1 MVNQT
6 AGVTRK
12 DGCAWVTGAST
23 GIGRSVALRLAKEGW
38 TVAATARSADGLES
52 LENEAAKLK
61 GKIVGFA
68 GDIAERDQMS
78 KIVESIESQHGP
90 IALAILNAGI
100 YLSVEAADLDLDKF
114 DRSVDVNLKGTA
126 NCLAPVI
133 KWMRARRKGHI
144 ALVSSVTGY
153 GGLPTCTAYGA
164 TKAALIN
171 MAECMNIELA
181 RDGILVS
188 IINPGFVDTPAQDDL
203 NFSKPFMVSSET
215 AARRIVNGLG
225 KAKFE
230 ITFPKRFT
238 YILKFLNNFLPKSVY
253 LNLIRNQTGWAKEQK
268 S

>member
-1 MVNQT
+1 MVKKALAVQQ
-6 AGVTRK
+6 K

-38 TVAATARSADGLES
+38 AVAATARSAEGLDS
-52 LENEAAKLK
+52 LEKEASRLK
-61 GKIVGFA
+61 GKIIGFA
-68 GDIAERDQMS
+68 GDISDRSQMA
-78 KIVESIESQHGP
+78 KVVEEIESQHGP

-100 YLSVEAADLDLDKF
+100 YLSVEAANLDLDKF

-126 NCLAPVI
+126 NCLAPLI
-133 KWMRARRKGHI
+133 RWMRARHKGHI

-181 RDGILVS
+181 KDGILVS
-188 IINPGFVDTPAQDDL
+188 IVNPGFVDTPAQDDL
-203 NFSKPFMVSSET
+203 EFPKPFMVSSET
-215 AARRIVNGLG
+215 AAKRIIGGLKKG
-225 KAKFE
+225 KFE

-238 YILKFLNNFLPKSVY
+238 YILKILNNFIPKSVY
-253 LNLIRNQTGWAKEQK
+253 LNLIRKQTGWNPGQ
-268 S
+268 

>member
-1 MVNQT
+1 M
-6 AGVTRK
+6 AKMELGVRQS

-38 TVAATARSADGLES
+38 TVAATARSAEGLES
-52 LENEAAKLK
+52 LEKEGSKLK
-61 GKIVGFA
+61 GEIFGFA
-68 GDIAERDQMS
+68 GDIADRSRMADV
-78 KIVESIESQHGP
+78 VEQIESQHGP
-90 IALAILNAGI
+90 IALGILNAGI
-100 YLSVEAADLDLDKF
+100 YLSVEAANLDLDKF

-126 NCLAPVI
+126 NCLVPLI
-133 KWMRARRKGHI
+133 TWMRARAKGHI

-188 IINPGFVDTPAQDDL
+188 IVNPGFVDTPAQDDL
-203 NFSKPFMVSSET
+203 NFSKPFMVSADT
-215 AARRIVNGLG
+215 AAKRIVKGLHKG
-225 KAKFE
+225 AFE

-238 YILKFLNNFLPKSVY
+238 YMLKILNNFVPKSVY
-253 LNLIRNQTGWAKEQK
+253 LNLIRNQTGWSARP
-268 S
+268 

>member
-1 MVNQT
+1 MVKMGL
-6 AGVTRK
+6 GVSHK

-38 TVAATARSADGLES
+38 TVAATARSADGLAS
-52 LENEAAKLK
+52 LEKEAAKLK
-61 GKIVGFA
+61 GDIFGFE
-68 GDIAERDQMS
+68 GDIADRQRIADVVQQ
-78 KIVESIESQHGP
+78 IESEHGP
-90 IALAILNAGI
+90 IALGILNAGI
-100 YLSVEAADLDLDKF
+100 YLSVEAANLDLDKF

-126 NCLAPVI
+126 NCLAPLI
-133 KWMRARRKGHI
+133 TWMRARSKGHI

-188 IINPGFVDTPAQDDL
+188 VINPGFVDTPAQDDL
-203 NFSKPFMVSSET
+203 NFSKPFIVSSDT
-215 AARRIVNGLG
+215 AAKRILKGLSKG
-225 KAKFE
+225 TFE

-238 YILKFLNNFLPKSVY
+238 YILKILNNFVPKSAY
-253 LNLIRNQTGWAKEQK
+253 LNLIRKQTGWHTR